1 MGELLKQ
8 PSVKALFDKLNA
20 FYKRDDGK
28 KIKEWLTYLKNKD
41 NIIGGNVIGLLNN
54 SKIKLDTVS
63 PEGKYNI
70 ILLWISRNLDK
81 FQDFDFKDVPSSY
94 VKGRENIDLS
104 TDLSINVRQIKK
116 TLKTEENN

>member
-41 NIIGGNVIGLLNN
+41 NIIGGNVIGL
-54 SKIKLDTVS
+54 
-63 PEGKYNI
+63 
-70 ILLWISRNLDK
+70 
-81 FQDFDFKDVPSSY
+81 
-94 VKGRENIDLS
+94 
-104 TDLSINVRQIKK
+104 
-116 TLKTEENN
+116 